1 MSLKDLTKDKHT
13 AAESTRFMKAVFAKT
28 LPHELW
34 VDFTLQKSL
43 FYGTIESAAQRVGL
57 LNNIPNDI
65 LRVNK
70 IRKDY
75 FEMLSL
81 GDNVSLQMP
90 KTAIDYHNY
99 IISLE
104 RENNPKRIL
113 AHLYTWHMG
122 DLFGGQMI
130 KQIVDAP
137 HNGLEFE
144 DRPALITAMRAVLT
158 DDLADEANIAF
169 DWAIKI
175 LESYDSRLEQ
185 N

>member
-28 LPHELW
+28 LPHDLW
-34 VDFTLQKSL
+34 LDFTLQKSL
-43 FYGTIESAAQRVGL
+43 FYGTIEAAAQRVGL

-75 FEMLSL
+75 FEMLAASN
-81 GDNVSLQMP
+81 NVSLQMP

-99 IISLE
+99 IISIE
-104 RENNPKRIL
+104 RENNPKKIL

-130 KQIVDAP
+130 KNIVDAP

-144 DRPALITAMRAVLT
+144 DRVGLISAMRAILT

-169 DWAIKI
+169 EWAIKI

-185 N
+185 S